1 MGTTKIIIYISLDSP
16 SRRQKQNNNY

>member
-1 MGTTKIIIYISLDSP
+1 MGTTKIIIYSSLDSP